1 MSTSNLREALR
12 KRYALPEW
20 VLMEE
25 VRDAAGHAA
34 NRSADGIAMSMWPSR
49 GLEINGFELKASRSD
64 WLRELKNPAKAEA
77 IAAYCD
83 RWWIVAMPGC
93 VKLEEVPTGWGLL
106 ELDPKKGAL
115 KDVKKAPAREDVK
128 PLTRTFVAAMMRR
141 VGETDEW
148 LLRTKVQQMLA
159 DGEKQRQE
167 WAQRQINDRTR
178 KYEEI
183 RERLEQIKAD
193 TGIDLLTWAYDRQAI
208 AGAMRFATEAAHTV
222 ESRYHGLLGLRRS
235 METLIRQIDELGPL
249 VPVSEEHKEAA

>member
-1 MSTSNLREALR
+1 MSTNNLREALR

-93 VKLEEVPTGWGLL
+93 VKPEELPAGWGLM
-106 ELDPKKGAL
+106 ELHGASL
-115 KDVKKAPAREDVK
+115 KDIKKAPAREDVK
-128 PLTRTFVAAMMRR
+128 PLNRTFVAAMMRR

-148 LLRTKVQQMLA
+148 LLRIKVQQMLA
-159 DGEKQRQE
+159 EGEKQRQE
-167 WAQRQINDRTR
+167 WAQRELASRTR
-178 KYEEI
+178 KYEEVQ
-183 RERLEQIKAD
+183 ERLNQIKAD
-193 TGIDLLTWAYDRQAI
+193 TGIDLLNWAYDRDAI
-208 AGAMRFATEAAHTV
+208 AAVLRFATEAAGTV
-222 ESRYHGLLGLRRS
+222 ESRYGGLLSLRGS
-235 METLIRQIDELGPL
+235 MERLIRQIDELGPL
-249 VPVSEEHKEAA
+249 VPRIEEHKEAA